1 MEEEKLYTKRQLPL
15 EQYSVIRV
23 AVGRQSPN
31 LFGEMFTANEY
42 SEICDALGEEF
53 AKSLAGHY
61 KNCDKVDYLYL
72 IILTNGEQSVLIDSV
87 LGKEEFI
94 KKYKSVA
101 KFSKKER
108 SSFKYWF
115 AHWCGFQL
123 TALNLGIW
131 KPKYLL
137 HDIEKP
143 WLKLLWRGDY
153 KKVQIWHRTHNKHHL
168 EYGLLN
174 GWDAIDWEALMI
186 DWECCG
192 LSKQEAQMDAR
203 ETLEYEIDRIKW
215 KPYAN
220 KISLKL
226 TPLLNKYN
234 L

>member
-1 MEEEKLYTKRQLPL
+1 MITLRKRLSVHDRVGKVTVIDMLNDPAGNNIPYYLIKVFGKDRYLYMCQQCKSLNQYWVVVDEDRADYWIYKSFLDIRDDYKTFSMFTKR
-15 EQYSVIRV
+15 
-23 AVGRQSPN
+23 
-31 LFGEMFTANEY
+31 
-42 SEICDALGEEF
+42 D
-53 AKSLAGHY
+53 
-61 KNCDKVDYLYL
+61 
-72 IILTNGEQSVLIDSV
+72 
-87 LGKEEFI
+87 
-94 KKYKSVA
+94 
-101 KFSKKER
+101 R

-153 KKVQIWHRTHNKHHL
+153 KRVQKWHRTHNNHHL
-168 EYGLLN
+168 EYGLEH

-192 LSKQEAQMDAR
+192 LSKQEAQLDAR
-203 ETLEYEIDRIKW
+203 ETLAYEIEREKW

-220 KISLKL
+220 EISSHLEKY
-226 TPLLNKYN
+226 LNLYN